1 VDLAFAQLVADERR
15 ELAGWLASE
24 RWPFHALQEWAE
36 SDVLAAVAAGEFTEA
51 ANRSFWVVLEGERV
65 GLLRFR
71 YLDEPSP
78 DVDVRV
84 LARFRG
90 RGIGTAMVEWAA
102 AYAFTETDRHRLCGE
117 TRIDNVAM
125 RRVFER
131 CGWIQEAHYRAS
143 WPDGE
148 GGWVDSVGYATL
160 RSERRPG
167 SRPGSVSPPGATPG

>member
-1 VDLAFAQLVADERR
+1 MDLAFDPFVAGQTG
-15 ELAGWLASE
+15 ELAAWLASE
-24 RWPFHALQEWAE
+24 RWPFHGLRQEWTEA
-36 SDVLAAVAAGEFTEA
+36 DVRAAVAAGEFTGDT
-51 ANRSFWVVLEGERV
+51 NRSFWVVSGEDCV

-90 RGIGTAMVEWAA
+90 RGVGTAMVEWAA
-102 AYAFTETDRHRLCGE
+102 TYTFTETDRHRLCGE

-125 RRVFER
+125 RRVFDR

-148 GGWVDSVGYATL
+148 GGWVDSVGYAIL
-160 RSERRPG
+160 RSDRPG
-167 SRPGSVSPPGATPG
+167 SRARHAAG